1 MEWFDAYD
9 EVAAAVERFV
19 AEYEQPPKMVSVSGT
34 LYTWLAKL
42 QQESAAITGEAVT
55 EPVTVDS
62 PYGSIPVVVDEHLDP
77 YEIVPQ

>member
-19 AEYEQPPKMVSVSGT
+19 AQHEQPPRMVAVSGT

-55 EPVTVDS
+55 EPVAVDS